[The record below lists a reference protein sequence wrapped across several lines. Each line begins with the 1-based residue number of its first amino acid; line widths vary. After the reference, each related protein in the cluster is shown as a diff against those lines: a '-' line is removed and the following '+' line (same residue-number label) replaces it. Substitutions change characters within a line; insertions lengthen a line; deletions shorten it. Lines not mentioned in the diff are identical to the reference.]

1 MIPRRPLIRL
11 AALLIPAALLTVALG
26 AGASGA
32 LGGGALRAEAA
43 LIDTAGNAVGWARFI
58 EDATG
63 TVHVNV
69 HVQGLTPGLH
79 GIHIHAI
86 GTCTLGTT
94 PTFSSAGGH
103 HNPLGHTHGLLSPT
117 GPHAGDLPNLTVN
130 EDGVGH
136 LDTTTDLAT
145 QSAGTTSIFDADG
158 SALVIHALVDDQVT
172 NATGNSGARIA
183 CGPIVAAE

>member
-1 MIPRRPLIRL
+1 MNSRRSWIRL
-11 AALLIPAALLTVALG
+11 AALLAPTALLTVALT

-43 LIDTAGNAVGWARFI
+43 LVDTAGNAVGWARFV

-63 TVHVNV
+63 TVHLNV
-69 HVQGLTPGLH
+69 HVKGLAPGLH
-79 GIHIHAI
+79 GIHLHAI
-86 GTCTLGTT
+86 GTCTIGTT

-158 SALVIHALVDDQVT
+158 SAVVSHAAEDDQVT

-183 CGPIVAAE
+183 CGPIVAAD